1 MVVRYRIIVACS
13 GLLVADLFT
22 AAVHGQRVTV
32 QLPTFRQF
40 SMTTTVVVPDRGGV
54 YLGGVNRVR
63 RHAMS
68 LGTPLF
74 PGRNRGRGGATAAS
88 GVSVQAWI
96 HDLEAMDQAILNEWA
111 AASKSRSPQAQRNR
125 VTLPKPPEQPTK
137 TIGELKRIQRAADL
151 ANQERAIAD
160 FQAAKRVQEQGK
172 PKVARIYYQMALR
185 RATGDLKNQ
194 IAHRLGSLSATK
206 VAGNVNRQDPIR
218 ATACSQAVAA
228 RGAVRAK

>member
-1 MVVRYRIIVACS
+1 MAVRCRVFVACS
-13 GLLVADLFT
+13 GLIVAGLLIEP
-22 AAVHGQRVTV
+22 AQGQRTTV

-40 SMTTTVVVPDRGGV
+40 SMTTTVVVPDRGSV
-54 YLGGVNRVR
+54 HLGGVNSARTR
-63 RHAMS
+63 TSSFGM
-68 LGTPLF
+68 PLF
-74 PGRNRGRGGATAAS
+74 PGRHRGRSAATAAS

-96 HDLEAMDQAILNEWA
+96 HDLEAMDRAILNEWA
-111 AASKSRSPQAQRNR
+111 ATSKSRSPQSQRNR

-137 TIGELKRIQRAADL
+137 TIGELKRMQRAADL

-194 IAHRLGSLSATK
+194 IAHRLGSL
-206 VAGNVNRQDPIR
+206 
-218 ATACSQAVAA
+218 AVGQ
-228 RGAVRAK
+228 RR